1 MKLPPLSLVE
11 WSDARRIISTRHPPI
26 DLFEDIAD
34 PADWALLGA
43 AESKTNPRV
52 AETIG
57 NLDLVPENRRVG
69 GPGASLVMA
78 PFTHVSPD
86 RQGRFHDG
94 SFGAYYA
101 ARTFETAVAETAYH
115 RAVFLRATAQAPG
128 WFTQMRELVGAVTA
142 TLRDVRKHDGR
153 EDVLDPEDYC
163 ASQALARMVRTGGG
177 DGIVYPS
184 VRDPDG
190 ICIAAFWPDVV
201 AIPSSARALGY
212 HFDGRNIDLVR
223 DEDAGTVWRLL
234 RD

>member
-1 MKLPPLSLVE
+1 MKLPPLSPVE
-11 WSDARRIISTRHPPI
+11 WPDARRIISTRHPPI

-43 AESKTNPRV
+43 AEAKTNPRV

-57 NLDLVPENRRVG
+57 NLDLVPESRRVG

-78 PFTHVSPD
+78 PFTHVSTD

-101 ARTFETAVAETAYH
+101 ADTFETAVAETAHH
-115 RAVFLRATAQAPG
+115 RAIFLRATAEMPG
-128 WFTQMRELVGAVTA
+128 WFTQMRELIGSVTA
-142 TLRDVRKHDGR
+142 RLHDVRENDAFS
-153 EDVLDPEDYC
+153 EVLSPDDWR
-163 ASQALARMVRTGGG
+163 ASQALARTVRSSGG

-184 VRDPDG
+184 VRDPG
-190 ICIAAFWPDVV
+190 GACIAAFWPDVI
-201 AIPSSARALGY
+201 AIPRPARALGY
-212 HFDGRNIDLVR
+212 HFDGAHIDLVR
-223 DEDAGTVWRLL
+223 DEDAGTVWRVL